1 MIRKKVIT
9 CVAASRWRLGGA
21 FLVIRKWRFTAVVE
35 EQKQEALSED
45 LSPAEAAVD
54 LKEMLEEVAREITTL
69 DVLRR
74 TLLTGVI
81 RQRSGMG
88 VEEWLQAAGSLET
101 LIQALCRPGRIGD
114 VNRRCQI
121 ITMLVEWKE
130 KLERLESCFQMAA
143 RLAGDYV
150 NDPGELA
157 GSLGVLAHRQQ
168 VVRRLMAEIEQM
180 ERS

>member
-1 MIRKKVIT
+1 M
-9 CVAASRWRLGGA
+9 LGGKPVEA
-21 FLVIRKWRFTAVVE
+21 GMRPRAIQQWRFTAIVE
-35 EQKQEALSED
+35 EQKLGVLSED
-45 LSPAEAAVD
+45 CSPAQAATEM
-54 LKEMLEEVAREITTL
+54 KEMLEEVAREIIAL

-101 LIQALCRPGRIGD
+101 LIQALGSLGRIGD

-121 ITMLVEWKE
+121 IGMLVEWKE

-143 RLAGDYV
+143 QLAGNYV
-150 NDPGELA
+150 NEPGELA
-157 GSLGVLAHRQQ
+157 GSLDVLTHRQQ